1 MIAKFDLHWNY
12 AFSMCVSEIFWSI
25 RLSPSY
31 LQIYSPIYA
40 ANEIKNKQYYYYNL
54 TVKNNHEITAEVM
67 HNECGGNNTS
77 REITTLRDTETTAE
91 YKENSENLSLTT
103 QD

>member
-1 MIAKFDLHWNY
+1 
-12 AFSMCVSEIFWSI
+12 
-25 RLSPSY
+25 
-31 LQIYSPIYA
+31 
-40 ANEIKNKQYYYYNL
+40 
-54 TVKNNHEITAEVM
+54 M

-77 REITTLRDTETTAE
+77 REITTLWNTETTAE